1 MKACEFTISS
11 GTIRGMTNGQQGQIV
26 LALHGFL
33 ENAASMACLAASM
46 SQYQYIAIDLPGHGL
61 SDHRPTGAH

>member
-33 ENAASMACLAASM
+33 DNAASMVCLAPAM
-46 SQYQYIAIDLPGHGL
+46 SHLD
-61 SDHRPTGAH
+61 